1 MVTNKNIV
9 DRSWQVSLRKSCLA
23 LVGAAALL
31 LSAFSPTFGAE
42 TLTESGK
49 SGLGHC
55 HDAAVA
61 GSLLVAVGRGSL
73 YTADL
78 SNPLKPRLLG
88 RLDGLGAV
96 RQVVISD
103 GIAYV
108 AAREDGLAI
117 VNVRDPAHPR
127 LLARFDTLEK
137 ATGVAVAGNLCFV
150 ACRYYGVQIIDIT
163 DPARPAHLA
172 IAFPTLEAQSVAWSD
187 GCLYAGIW
195 ATREVAVA
203 DVGNPLRPREIAR
216 IALDGYGDGVAVRN
230 GVLYAATGHHSR
242 AFSGLHFDRTQQNR
256 PGWGQGHG
264 LELWDVRN
272 PSRPRLLSRYK
283 TRPFYQ
289 GVPDM
294 WSVDVVDGIALLTD
308 TFNGVE
314 AVDVRD
320 PAQPKPL
327 ARFILPGGKPA
338 GGLGVGAGVLY
349 VAGLETDLHIV
360 PLPAVRPEPVKTV
373 STTAIPPRAPD
384 ENNGQNGQ
392 RRFCPG
398 GQIREIAALTDGSF
412 ALAAGDRGVHL
423 VRLEP
428 VPSVIAT
435 LPTRGAARSV
445 SVCDDLLGVSES
457 MDADGKGGVSFWRL
471 QAGTSPRLLGRWQG
485 GDSAVMQVVIP
496 PPGRWAIIEKNIR
509 ELAVLDL
516 ADPSRPKEV
525 AAWSG
530 PGIFYGP
537 QIASAAVDGRY
548 LAWWWHTGG
557 PYWLDLAAPGH
568 PAPLRPIA
576 GNLHSGVT
584 GVTVD
589 SDAALVLSR
598 DGVIRI
604 RPDDRRELREL
615 PLMRLAKNRFNRRN
629 INGQAAGDGR
639 FLWYANAA
647 WSMISVAEL
656 PQSGSEIR
664 LLDVVRTPGNPG
676 RPLISHGLVVI
687 PDGYEGILIMPS
699 APFSI
704 PKQNSSR
711 KTQP

>member
-1 MVTNKNIV
+1 MNNA
-9 DRSWQVSLRKSCLA
+9 DRGRQEPLRTSCAA
-23 LVGAAALL
+23 LIGAAVLL
-31 LSAFSPTFGAE
+31 LSAFAAASGAE
-42 TLTESGK
+42 ILTESGK
-49 SGLGHC
+49 SGFGPC

-61 GSLLVAVGRGSL
+61 GSLLVTVGRGSL

-78 SNPLKPRLLG
+78 SEPLKPRPLG
-88 RLDGLGAV
+88 RLDGLGAA
-96 RQVVISD
+96 RQVVISG

-117 VNVRDPAHPR
+117 VDVRDPIHPK

-150 ACRYYGVQIIDIT
+150 ACRYYGVQIIDVT
-163 DPARPAHLA
+163 APARPVHLA
-172 IAFPTLEAQSVAWSD
+172 IAFPTLEAQSVAWSN

-195 ATREVAVA
+195 ATRKVAVA
-203 DVGNPLRPREIAR
+203 DVGNPRHPREIAR
-216 IALDGYGDGVAVRN
+216 IALDGYGDGVAVRD

-242 AFSGLHFDRTQQNR
+242 AFSGLHFDRTQQTR

-264 LELWDVRN
+264 LELWDVRV

-320 PAQPKPL
+320 PVHPKPA
-327 ARFILPGGKPA
+327 ARFLLPGGKPA
-338 GGLGVGAGVLY
+338 GGLGVGPGVLY
-349 VAGLETDLHIV
+349 VAGLETALHVV

-373 STTAIPPRAPD
+373 AATVIPPRLPD
-384 ENNGQNGQ
+384 EPNGRDG
-392 RRFCPG
+392 RLRFRPG
-398 GQIREIAALTDGSF
+398 GQIREAAALADGGF

-423 VRLEP
+423 IRFEP
-428 VPSVIAT
+428 APAVVAT

-445 SVCDDLLGVSES
+445 AVCGDLLGVAEG
-457 MDADGKGGVSFWRL
+457 MDVDGKGGVSLWRL

-496 PPGRWAIIEKNIR
+496 SPGRWAVIEKNIR

-516 ADPSRPKEV
+516 ADPVRPREV

-537 QIASAAVDGRY
+537 QIASVAVDGRY

-568 PAPLRPIA
+568 PVPLRPIA

-584 GVTVD
+584 GAAVD
-589 SDAALVLSR
+589 GDAALVLSR
-598 DGVIRI
+598 NGVIRL
-604 RPDDRRELREL
+604 RPDDCRELREL
-615 PLMRLAKNRFNRRN
+615 PPMRLAKNRFDRRN
-629 INGQAAGDGR
+629 INGQAAATGR

-664 LLDVVRTPGNPG
+664 LIDVIRTPGNPG
-676 RPLISHGLVVI
+676 RPLIAHGLVVI
-687 PDGYEGILIMPS
+687 PDGYEGILTMPS
-699 APFSI
+699 ALFSM
-704 PKQNSSR
+704 PKQTSSR